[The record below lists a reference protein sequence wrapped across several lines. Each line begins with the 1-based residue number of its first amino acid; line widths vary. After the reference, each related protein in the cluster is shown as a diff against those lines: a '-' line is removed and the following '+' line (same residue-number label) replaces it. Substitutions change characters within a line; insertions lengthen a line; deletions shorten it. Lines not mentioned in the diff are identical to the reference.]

1 MENGIYTP
9 EWLGVVIV
17 ILPVAI
23 FLIALLIVRKSL
35 KGKVSLGDVLSET
48 ETTTS
53 EHSET
58 DKSGKIVSSTE
69 TKPEIKK
76 KSASRLILFLS
87 GITSLILAVCF
98 TSYYFYISIYCINCK
113 MDMDLGEF
121 SNILLVLGIG
131 VVPYAVNQVKKIKL

>member
-1 MENGIYTP
+1 MENGVYTP

-23 FLIALLIVRKSL
+23 FLIELLIVRKSL